1 MILLGQ
7 DKIAAMIPH
16 AGTMCLLD
24 AVIAWNPS
32 SIHCISTR
40 LHHRDNPLRR
50 PDGTLGAACGI
61 EIAAQA
67 MAVHGRLTAST
78 ATPPKSG
85 FLASVRDVHL
95 ASATLDDLAGPVNI
109 NIALLIGGPSGA
121 TYRFALDHKGTALL
135 RGRATVILD
144 AGA

>member
-1 MILLGQ
+1 MILLSHDQ
-7 DKIAAMIPH
+7 IATMIPH

-40 LHHRDNPLRR
+40 IHHRDNPLRR
-50 PDGTLGAACGI
+50 PNGTLGMACGI

-67 MAVHGRLTAST
+67 MAVHGHLTAST

-85 FLASVRDVHL
+85 FLASIRDVHL
-95 ASATLDDLAGPVNI
+95 AAATLDHFAGPI
-109 NIALLIGGPSGA
+109 NIKAELLMGDPSGA
-121 TYRFALDHKGTALL
+121 TYRFALDHAGTALL
-135 RGRATVILD
+135 SGRATVILD
-144 AGA
+144 AGT